1 MQRLQDAA
9 RHGYAFYVTGETS
22 EEKWPALAAKF
33 SEIYLCALPK
43 STRSKRR
50 KSGEAVTMLYAYQD
64 PYKSASGAIVW
75 ALMVTDGR
83 GRVHARETLLQLTK
97 DRFVLGGY
105 ELVHDGVGWSWKM
118 TRERVDYWR
127 EKIHTIAAMR
137 PKMRVIETGAYG
149 KVDQDIEKVM
159 DVLYNAPGFRLV
171 RRQVGML
178 VHFARGE
185 WARLRPNSTVQIRTR
200 TFLPYVGRL
209 SNKALT
215 GGG

>member
-118 TRERVDYWR
+118 TREGYGCALQRARFQVS
-127 EKIHTIAAMR
+127 TA
-137 PKMRVIETGAYG
+137 TGWDACPFCSG
-149 KVDQDIEKVM
+149 GVGT
-159 DVLYNAPGFRLV
+159 LAP
-171 RRQVGML
+171 
-178 VHFARGE
+178 
-185 WARLRPNSTVQIRTR
+185 
-200 TFLPYVGRL
+200 
-209 SNKALT
+209 
-215 GGG
+215 